1 MIRDVFMR
9 FMVLLEDV
17 ECRVMSSTSWR
28 PRIAEAVFIR
38 SRTVQC
44 RGESLEQLAVA
55 AATRGRAGPTW
66 TRGTESILFM
76 ANVDHFNGVKK
87 GPTQPGI

>member
-1 MIRDVFMR
+1 MVKTTLKVLRVSRYNTRKNIEHRIGVVKMIRDMFMR

-38 SRTVQC
+38 GRGLLFKRIVFGKTNVSLTVPVPV
-44 RGESLEQLAVA
+44 SPI
-55 AATRGRAGPTW
+55 T
-66 TRGTESILFM
+66 
-76 ANVDHFNGVKK
+76 
-87 GPTQPGI
+87 